1 MRNFNKLYYK
11 SDVFTELCTNM
22 MSNWNKLNVPDDIKM
37 NTARNNLTADLCET
51 LNYTSAQI
59 KGSLRNPHNFGPPT
73 PQLLLIL
80 EYIIIIICIIII
92 IHLCTVLP
100 L

>member
-11 SDVFTELCTNM
+11 SDVFTELCANM

-37 NTARNNLTADLCET
+37 NTARNNSTADLCET
-51 LNYTSAQI
+51 LNYTIMQI
-59 KGSLRNPHNFGPPT
+59 KGSLRNPHNSGPPK
-73 PQLLLIL
+73 PQLLLLLL
-80 EYIIIIICIIII
+80 EYIIIIIVI